1 MKILWFFIPHFVSE
15 CILQRYKRLSF
26 HHHLVIAMIVIE
38 HIGREVETVP
48 VLKATVLAK
57 VLHNLLFA
65 RTGF

>member
-1 MKILWFFIPHFVSE
+1 
-15 CILQRYKRLSF
+15 
-26 HHHLVIAMIVIE
+26 MIVIE

-65 RTGF
+65 RTGFYQQVD